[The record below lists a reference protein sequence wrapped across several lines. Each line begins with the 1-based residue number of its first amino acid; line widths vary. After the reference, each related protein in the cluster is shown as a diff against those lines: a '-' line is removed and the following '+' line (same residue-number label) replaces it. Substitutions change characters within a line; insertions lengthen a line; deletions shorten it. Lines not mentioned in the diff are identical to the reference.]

1 MTGFLPFAIVLILAV
16 AFYLVGS
23 WRILRRLTRKRPLRL
38 LVVGAVVVGLV
49 AGLAAIL
56 TIAFF
61 YGSATCLLHRPS
73 NN

>member
-1 MTGFLPFAIVLILAV
+1 MTGFLPFAIVIILAV

-23 WRILRRLTRKRPLRL
+23 WRILRWLTRKRPLRL
-38 LVVGAVVVGLV
+38 LLVGAVVVGLV

-61 YGSATCLLHRPS
+61 LWFGYMLASPT
-73 NN
+73 